1 MTAAIAPSPPPPT
14 VTVPAPLA
22 AALDPFA
29 PPSAE
34 LLAARELMRRI
45 DSKFVVRTS
54 RLPALIAGLERDYAA
69 FRVAAGAVADYQSLY
84 LDTPDLTCFHDHR
97 RGKRLRHKVRVRHYP
112 DRGLS
117 FLEIKS
123 KRSDLVTHKHR
134 IAIPYGSEAI
144 GAPELAFLRGHLG
157 AMAEAL
163 RPELRVN
170 YRRIGL
176 VALATD
182 ERVTI
187 DVELDFITLDGT
199 AYRMPEAAIVEVK
212 QAGAT
217 RTSPIMRRL
226 AEAGTRECSLSKYTT
241 AIATTRPGLPRNRL
255 LVDLKAIARILAD

>member
-1 MTAAIAPSPPPPT
+1 MTAAIAPYPPPP
-14 VTVPAPLA
+14 PATPAALA
-22 AALDPFA
+22 AALDAFA
-29 PPSAE
+29 PPSVE

-45 DSKFVVRTS
+45 DSKFVVRAT
-54 RLPALIAGLERDYAA
+54 RLPALITGLERDYAA
-69 FRVAAGAVADYQSLY
+69 FRVDAGPVADYQSLY
-84 LDTPDLTCFHDHR
+84 LDTADLTCFHDHR

-134 IAIPYGSEAI
+134 ISIPYGSEAI
-144 GAPELAFLRGHLG
+144 GGAELEFLRGHLG

-163 RPELRVN
+163 RPVLRIN

-187 DVELDFITLDGT
+187 DVELDFIGLDG
-199 AYRMPEAAIVEVK
+199 ASYRMADAAIVEVK
-212 QAGAT
+212 QAVAT

-226 AEAGTRECSLSKYTT
+226 VDAGTRECSLSKYTT
-241 AIATTRPGLPRNRL
+241 AIATTRPELPHNRL
-255 LVDLKAIARILAD
+255 LVDLKAVARILAE